1 MLANIIIMVLI
12 LGYCAFVIYKSV
24 KNSKEGKHMGCA
36 GCSGNCGSCGR
47 CSGAAKGAGRAAKK
61 AHRLA
66 VSRGAKRQKPGGYLH
81 ELNGQYAGPGERG
94 DALGP

>member
-36 GCSGNCGSCGR
+36 GCSGNCGSCGGCR
-47 CSGAAKGAGRAAKK
+47 VEVLLLRE
-61 AHRLA
+61 
-66 VSRGAKRQKPGGYLH
+66 LH
-81 ELNGQYAGPGERG
+81 SLLTRRSI
-94 DALGP
+94 

>member
-36 GCSGNCGSCGR
+36 GCSGSGG
-47 CSGAAKGAGRAAKK
+47 CSGAAFKGTAQSSYKEK
-61 AHRLA
+61 HL
-66 VSRGAKRQKPGGYLH
+66 K
-81 ELNGQYAGPGERG
+81 
-94 DALGP
+94 

>member
-36 GCSGNCGSCGR
+36 GCSGNCGSCGGG
-47 CSGAAKGAGRAAKK
+47 CGGAAFKGTAQSSYKEK
-61 AHRLA
+61 HL
-66 VSRGAKRQKPGGYLH
+66 K
-81 ELNGQYAGPGERG
+81 
-94 DALGP
+94 

>member
-36 GCSGNCGSCGR
+36 GCSGNCGSCGGCSGNCGSCGG
-47 CSGAAKGAGRAAKK
+47 CSGAAF
-61 AHRLA
+61 
-66 VSRGAKRQKPGGYLH
+66 KRTAQSSYKENHLK
-81 ELNGQYAGPGERG
+81 
-94 DALGP
+94 

>member
-36 GCSGNCGSCGR
+36 GCSGNCGSCGG
-47 CSGAAKGAGRAAKK
+47 CGCGSAAFKGSAQEASHKK
-61 AHRLA
+61 
-66 VSRGAKRQKPGGYLH
+66 
-81 ELNGQYAGPGERG
+81 NI
-94 DALGP
+94 

>member
-36 GCSGNCGSCGR
+36 GCSGNCGR
-47 CSGAAKGAGRAAKK
+47 CSGAAFKGTAQSSYKENHLK
-61 AHRLA
+61 
-66 VSRGAKRQKPGGYLH
+66 
-81 ELNGQYAGPGERG
+81 
-94 DALGP
+94 